1 MDLGLKPGS
10 DQEPGY
16 CHAQSIK
23 SFLEVLSARRPAG
36 VTSQEAKH
44 KNPNEEKDDR
54 INGDLES
61 EHGPAEGRGF
71 APHP

>member
-1 MDLGLKPGS
+1 VELVLKS
-10 DQEPGY
+10 DGHQEPRY
-16 CHAQSIK
+16 CHAQTVK

-36 VTSQEAKH
+36 VTGQEAKH

>member
-1 MDLGLKPGS
+1 MTRSGAVDLDLKPGS

-36 VTSQEAKH
+36 ITS
-44 KNPNEEKDDR
+44 
-54 INGDLES
+54 
-61 EHGPAEGRGF
+61 
-71 APHP
+71 